1 MKFKNCGSESFN
13 TLLPCELKYRRVTR
27 AFPACLKQMS
37 CCGRF
42 HSNILTLPSW
52 APVMSENMTKTSNRS
67 FIKTYSVC
75 VWNKETHSIDRW
87 DETSFSSRYSG
98 SSSWSDKLHTQ
109 FNTWEMF
116 SQTHIQ
122 HWDSYSFF
130 IYLQFNL
137 KYSIVWFS
145 ERFAWIVH
153 CKCTIKYANYWQYHT
168 MCYQIFC

>member
-1 MKFKNCGSESFN
+1 MKILSHYVMKFNHFGSACFN

-75 VWNKETHSIDRW
+75 VWNKERLTVLIDGMRRHSLHVIQVPLHDLTQITHSSTHERCSLKHIYNT
-87 DETSFSSRYSG
+87 EILTVSLYFTVQFKVFYS
-98 SSSWSDKLHTQ
+98 
-109 FNTWEMF
+109 M
-116 SQTHIQ
+116 I
-122 HWDSYSFF
+122 
-130 IYLQFNL
+130 
-137 KYSIVWFS
+137 
-145 ERFAWIVH
+145 
-153 CKCTIKYANYWQYHT
+153 
-168 MCYQIFC
+168 